1 MNLDLNSSHSRAS
14 ETMDVSPDPVDIAK
28 LESVIHLEN
37 IFVYFLTNGVKSIIV
52 EKARGKALKKP
63 HPHH

>member
-14 ETMDVSPDPVDIAK
+14 ETMHVSPDPVDIAK
-28 LESVIHLEN
+28 LESMIHLEN

-52 EKARGKALKKP
+52 EKPDGRP
-63 HPHH
+63 